1 MSTRPRPRPKPRARV
16 PSAAPPSSP
25 GTTSSNLPPTTKA
38 KTPIVID
45 DADEDALFIR
55 KGATADAW
63 RKLDRIAEGALCH
76 FGLICVKHI
85 YLNFLYTIFV
95 EKPKGGVIDLNSS
108 DDEHKPSSSP
118 PRKGKKAAMKPR
130 VRQASNS
137 SLPDWTSNAD
147 LIKWVY
153 FILCTLLSLMCQY
166 PL

>member
-76 FGLICVKHI
+76 FGLI
-85 YLNFLYTIFV
+85 YLKLILILYI
-95 EKPKGGVIDLNSS
+95 
-108 DDEHKPSSSP
+108 
-118 PRKGKKAAMKPR
+118 
-130 VRQASNS
+130 
-137 SLPDWTSNAD
+137 
-147 LIKWVY
+147 
-153 FILCTLLSLMCQY
+153 LSL
-166 PL
+166 